1 MLTTEIQLR
10 KLVRSLWRMGG
21 RAFFQTKLPQWICRR
36 GAVGL
41 PISFTSR
48 TPERSFRRTY
58 FWGPQVPSLQDIA
71 NLQFHHKQPARPKKK
86 SRSCSGCIHTDEY
99 CCRILQYTCPES
111 PERRGLVTKPSSKVL
126 SWKECVQQAHFWH
139 TVHTWLLLVLQFQWV
154 VLPNLQACGKTS
166 VVVGLFARRNGAVR
180 RKVNH
185 TNVHIE

>member
-48 TPERSFRRTY
+48 TPEPSFQRTY

-86 SRSCSGCIHTDEY
+86 SRSWGLRLLTGCLRFCLYSFAGCKVIKK
-99 CCRILQYTCPES
+99 CPWHHRGPPGRPARLPP
-111 PERRGLVTKPSSKVL
+111 PEKRFPPDLFCWVSWGRG
-126 SWKECVQQAHFWH
+126 
-139 TVHTWLLLVLQFQWV
+139 
-154 VLPNLQACGKTS
+154 G
-166 VVVGLFARRNGAVR
+166 GG
-180 RKVNH
+180 
-185 TNVHIE
+185 

>member
-48 TPERSFRRTY
+48 TPGRPFQRTY

-71 NLQFHHKQPARPKKK
+71 NLQFHHKQPARPKKNHGRVRLG
-86 SRSCSGCIHTDEY
+86 SSAVECFPMRSSEEPCGYTPQNWLGIPSDICYSHVTCTY
-99 CCRILQYTCPES
+99 CMVKNPKKVGEHPDGYFWNKISFQKRITRTTPRLFFCFKN
-111 PERRGLVTKPSSKVL
+111 RFHRG
-126 SWKECVQQAHFWH
+126 
-139 TVHTWLLLVLQFQWV
+139 
-154 VLPNLQACGKTS
+154 TS
-166 VVVGLFARRNGAVR
+166 VSTARP
-180 RKVNH
+180 
-185 TNVHIE
+185 